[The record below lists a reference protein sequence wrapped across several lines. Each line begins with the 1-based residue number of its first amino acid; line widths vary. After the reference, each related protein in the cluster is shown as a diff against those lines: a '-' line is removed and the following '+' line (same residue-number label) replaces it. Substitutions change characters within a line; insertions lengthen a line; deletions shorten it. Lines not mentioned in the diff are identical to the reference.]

1 MKLIELKKAF
11 AKKVLEVCS
20 MDTLRIFTLYLSFF
34 ILSGCKSNIEKPVN
48 NKNIAVYKGD
58 IIEATKVLV
67 SHRKLIF
74 QEIDSVHRKEI
85 VAVAFPEIIRY
96 NAFQDLIESS
106 ANKILYIEGGK
117 EVANFSVGLFQMKP
131 SFIEDLESYISKTES
146 LKRFSSII
154 ITGVSESKIREER
167 FRRLENTQWQFRYL
181 NIFWYV
187 ANEKYKDMKFTDDSE
202 RLRLYASAYNCGFLK
217 SDEFIEN
224 MIYKEIFPYGAK
236 YKGEQVAFSDLSNEF
251 LNNYSHILN
260 QTFTEHEKL

>member
-1 MKLIELKKAF
+1 MKLIEFKKAF
-11 AKKVLEVCS
+11 AKKVLEVCR
-20 MDTLRIFTLYLSFF
+20 MNTLIIFALYLSFL
-34 ILSGCKSNIEKPVN
+34 ILLGCKSNIEKPVD
-48 NKNIAVYKGD
+48 NKNIAVYKND
-58 IIEATKVLV
+58 IIEATKALV

-74 QEIDSVHRKEI
+74 QEIDSTYQAEI
-85 VAVAFPEIIRY
+85 LAIAFPEIIRY

-117 EVANFSVGLFQMKP
+117 EVANFSIGLFQMKP

-181 NIFWYV
+181 NIFWSV
-187 ANEKYKDMKFTDDSE
+187 ANEKYQHIKFANVTE
-202 RLRLYASAYNCGFLK
+202 KVRFYASAYNCGFLK
-217 SDEFIEN
+217 SDEFIES

-251 LNNYSHILN
+251 LNNYSYILK